1 MKHNIRNTIHN
12 ITHHDA
18 TAGIIMI
25 ILTIIA
31 LFLQNSS
38 LGTNYREFLDTKF
51 GFAYGSYE
59 LFKPILLWINDGLIT
74 IFFFAIG
81 LELKH
86 EFLEG
91 HLSKLSNITL
101 PALAALGGIIFPALT
116 FTVFNLGDSY
126 ALRGWAIP
134 AATDAAFSVA
144 ILLLLGSKVPSSLK
158 IFLLSLAIFDD
169 IGAIIVIA
177 IFYTSELSV
186 LALSIAAISI
196 AILAFLN
203 FMGIQRKSFY
213 YIVGAVLWFSILKSG
228 VHATLA
234 GIITAFFIPL
244 KRHDGTPLVTEILDH
259 SKMWISV
266 FILPLFAFANAGV
279 DLSAISLSSVLSGVS
294 LGIFLGLFVGKQL
307 GVFLVCFVCIKLG
320 LAKMPKDA
328 TMSQLYGVAI
338 LTGIG
343 FTMSMFVDG
352 LAYGGSDIYAYT
364 DSLAIIVG
372 STLSGIVG
380 YIFLRVY
387 PHRRHLQEKI

>member
-1 MKHNIRNTIHN
+1 MKHKIRNTIHD

-25 ILTIIA
+25 FLTIIA
-31 LFLQNSS
+31 LLYQNSTY
-38 LGTNYREFLDTKF
+38 GVDYRQWLDTHAGFIF
-51 GFAYGSYE
+51 GSFE
-59 LFKPILLWINDGLIT
+59 LVKPILLWINDGFIT

-86 EFLEG
+86 EFMEG
-91 HLSKLSNITL
+91 HLSKLSNVTL
-101 PALAALGGIIFPALT
+101 PALAALGGIVFPALT
-116 FTVFNLGDSY
+116 FCAFNVGDDY

-144 ILLLLGSKVPSSLK
+144 ILLMLGSRVPPSLK

-177 IFYTSELSV
+177 LFYTSELSV
-186 LALSIAAISI
+186 LALSSACI
-196 AILAFLN
+196 AIFVLALLN
-203 FMGIQRKSFY
+203 FMSVQRKSLY
-213 YIVGAVLWFSILKSG
+213 YIVGAILWFSILKSG

-244 KRHDGTPLVTEILDH
+244 KRNDGTPLVNEIYDH

-279 DLSAISLSSVLSGVS
+279 DLSGVSVESLFSGVS

-307 GVFLVCFVCIKLG
+307 GVFIVCYICIKLK
-320 LAKMPKDA
+320 LASMPKDA
-328 TMSQLYGVAI
+328 TLSQLYGVAI

-364 DSLAIIVG
+364 DSLAIILG
-372 STLSGIVG
+372 STLSGIIG
-380 YIFLRVY
+380 YLFLRFY
-387 PHRRHLQEKI
+387 PHVRNKA